1 MFKPHHKGR
10 MVDDACQTVESSFE
24 GFTPISTPR
33 LIEGDFSHEEE
44 ALRYVE
50 SYAKKLQKLFDFVWF
65 YC

>member
-44 ALRYVE
+44 ALRYV
-50 SYAKKLQKLFDFVWF
+50 L
-65 YC
+65 

>member
-44 ALRYVE
+44 ALRYVIWARVYHIVK
-50 SYAKKLQKLFDFVWF
+50 SFMIH
-65 YC
+65 